1 MEERTEQPTSRGK
14 AMDDAFSEVTE
25 LDDFQVI
32 AERRRLT
39 EAITALTDKY
49 RRINQEMSRRET
61 LRWMLR

>member
-1 MEERTEQPTSRGK
+1 
-14 AMDDAFSEVTE
+14 MDDAFSEVTE